1 MNLNDMQILNHRVK
15 NDAFKDEESYVSYLN
30 GSNKVIE
37 ELTPLLEKINEIYNT
52 NNLSINMS
60 EKVKELKELWKD
72 VR

>member
-15 NDAFKDEESYVSYLN
+15 DNAFKDEESYMSYLN

-37 ELTPLLEKINEIYNT
+37 ELTPLLEKIEEISNT
-52 NNLSINMS
+52 NNLSIKMP
-60 EKVKELKELWKD
+60 EKVKELKELWKN